1 MEEHLF
7 LCGLSPAQRAAYDG
21 GTRLQINGAD
31 ENVILKI
38 EEIRKKYVTNV
49 PDVLT
54 DLLEIAGYVFAAD
67 NSVTRGGPAFRNM
80 GSDWRRSFRLVIG
93 VRELERWSTTEMRR
107 ALRDLLSF
115 ISDDSWQLQ
124 FVKLENP
131 KKWPDYFDFSRNND
145 EPGASNIVLFSGGLD
160 SLAGAVHELKHSNQ
174 RIVLVSHKSSPI
186 AINRQTE
193 LARELRKRNGKRVF
207 HVPVRV
213 NMTKQQPAIE
223 DTQRTRG
230 FLFTAIAAVVAH
242 LEGAHRIRLYENG
255 IMSVNLPISTQVVGT
270 RATRTTHP
278 HSLKLLEKL
287 IRLMQGGETTIDN
300 PFIWMTKSEVVQV
313 LRDPADRNLIA
324 QSISCSNTREM
335 TKMHWHCGTCAQ
347 CLQRRI
353 GTLGADLGE
362 ADPKEE
368 YAIDMLTGPR
378 DSVESLQMAIDMI
391 RSALEF
397 RRLSDEGFTH
407 RFAGEF
413 SRLNVSFAGV
423 TQAEAAR
430 NFVDLF
436 RRHGNTVRNVLIDA
450 AKANAEGLIDRTLP
464 ANCLVRIAVDQPDWE
479 PESAPLPGPVAA
491 VVEPSDTHIDYTGTT
506 EVQLAVE
513 TRERRK
519 WILIDGLPPIKGST
533 SFRLL
538 SYLVALYLD
547 DQRLPKRAENHQF
560 ATPETL
566 VELGAA
572 TLIQNCGVFWLR
584 AGSLPSLF
592 SGEPMG
598 TGATYSATASRCM
611 RILSMPIRPRK
622 YDGTSA
628 VTLTRSRLGLAS
640 WVTAMVVL

>member
-1 MEEHLF
+1 ME
-7 LCGLSPAQRAAYDG
+7 
-21 GTRLQINGAD
+21 LQELAD
-31 ENVILKI
+31 ETGLALHVHHDPPCTPRWNKI
-38 EEIRKKYVTNV
+38 EHRPFCHITQNSLGPPLKNRMAVVELIGATTNKANLKV
-49 PDVLT
+49 ESALDGRTCVNGIKIGKAELARL
-54 DLLEIAGYVFAAD
+54 DIAGDPFHPEQID
-67 NSVTRGGPAFRNM
+67 TTRPG
-80 GSDWRRSFRLVIG
+80 
-93 VRELERWSTTEMRR
+93 REPNEMRR

-145 EPGASNIVLFSGGLD
+145 EPGASNIVLFSGGLN

-278 HSLKLLEKL
+278 HFLKLLEKL

-362 ADPKEE
+362 ADPKEG

-464 ANCLVRIAVDQPDWE
+464 ANCLVRIAVDQP
-479 PESAPLPGPVAA
+479 G
-491 VVEPSDTHIDYTGTT
+491 
-506 EVQLAVE
+506 
-513 TRERRK
+513 
-519 WILIDGLPPIKGST
+519 
-533 SFRLL
+533 
-538 SYLVALYLD
+538 
-547 DQRLPKRAENHQF
+547 
-560 ATPETL
+560 
-566 VELGAA
+566 LGAGICPLA
-572 TLIQNCGVFWLR
+572 GASGCGRR
-584 AGSLPSLF
+584 A
-592 SGEPMG
+592 
-598 TGATYSATASRCM
+598 
-611 RILSMPIRPRK
+611 
-622 YDGTSA
+622 
-628 VTLTRSRLGLAS
+628 LGHS
-640 WVTAMVVL
+640 H